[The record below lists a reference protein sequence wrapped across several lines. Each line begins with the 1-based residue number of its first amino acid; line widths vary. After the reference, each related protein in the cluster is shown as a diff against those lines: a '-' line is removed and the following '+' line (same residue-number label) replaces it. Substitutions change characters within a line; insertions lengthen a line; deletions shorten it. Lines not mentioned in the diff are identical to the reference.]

1 MSTSRCAAIIV
12 TLSAMIAVVSGAGA
26 ESETAR
32 PAGSEPPAEL
42 SEADFARI
50 DSNHDSVITQ
60 EEWALTGRDTQIFV
74 KADVNFDGK
83 LTLREFL
90 QLANTIHLSESAGTG
105 VDGVAA

>member
-1 MSTSRCAAIIV
+1 MMKSSAAGETARWAAIIV
-12 TLSAMIAVVSGAGA
+12 TLSAMIAVVSAAGA

-50 DSNHDSVITQ
+50 DSNHDGVITR

-74 KADVNFDGK
+74 KGDVNFDGK

-90 QLANTIHLSESAGTG
+90 QLANTIH
-105 VDGVAA
+105 

>member
-1 MSTSRCAAIIV
+1 MKALRCAAIIV
-12 TLSAMIAVVSGAGA
+12 ALSAMIAAVSAAGA
-26 ESETAR
+26 ELGTPR

-50 DSNHDSVITQ
+50 DSNHDGVISR
-60 EEWALTGRDTQIFV
+60 EEWALTGRDTQIFA

-90 QLANTIHLSESAGTG
+90 QLANTIH
-105 VDGVAA
+105 